1 MDVQSLYTV
10 SLLPGDEQRFGD
22 DAPQRI
28 ITQLTDFILE
38 FQLEGSYIYR
48 YEFLSSHL
56 YAATNSSTE
65 IRSAKMFS

>member
-48 YEFLSSHL
+48 
-56 YAATNSSTE
+56 
-65 IRSAKMFS
+65 